1 MDVTAYALSLTL
13 LRIVM
18 DVDALNDLKKKV
30 SEEFFQLMCR
40 VRRGYKPNYEFIL
53 EEISFIDLI
62 KNMEIDD
69 KLSLTALQYY
79 LNNKWQIIQS

>member
-1 MDVTAYALSLTL
+1 MAYASSLSL

-18 DVDALNDLKKKV
+18 DVDALNDLQKKV

-62 KNMEIDD
+62 KNREIDD

>member
-18 DVDALNDLKKKV
+18 NVDALNDLKKKV
-30 SEEFFQLMCR
+30 SEAFFQLMCR

>member
-1 MDVTAYALSLTL
+1 MDVTAYAPSLTL

-40 VRRGYKPNYEFIL
+40 VRKGYKPNYEFIL

-62 KNMEIDD
+62 KNKEIDD

>member
-62 KNMEIDD
+62 KNREIDD
-69 KLSLTALQYY
+69 KLSLTALQNY

>member
-1 MDVTAYALSLTL
+1 MAYAPSLPL

-40 VRRGYKPNYEFIL
+40 VRKGYKPNYELIL

-62 KNMEIDD
+62 KNKEIDD

>member
-1 MDVTAYALSLTL
+1 MAYALRLAL

-30 SEEFFQLMCR
+30 SDEFFQLICK
-40 VRRGYKPNYEFIL
+40 VRKGYKPDYEFIL
-53 EEISFIDLI
+53 EEISFIELI
-62 KNMEIDD
+62 KNREIDD
-69 KLSLTALQYY
+69 KLSLNALQYY

>member
-18 DVDALNDLKKKV
+18 DVGALNDLKKKV

-62 KNMEIDD
+62 KNREIDD

>member
-30 SEEFFQLMCR
+30 SKEFFQLMCR
-40 VRRGYKPNYEFIL
+40 VRKGYKPNYEFIL

-62 KNMEIDD
+62 KNREIDD

>member
-62 KNMEIDD
+62 KNREIDD

>member
-1 MDVTAYALSLTL
+1 MDVTAYALSLAL

-40 VRRGYKPNYEFIL
+40 VRKGYKPNYELIL

-62 KNMEIDD
+62 KNKEIDD

>member
-40 VRRGYKPNYEFIL
+40 VRKGYKPNYEFIL
-53 EEISFIDLI
+53 EQISFIDLI
-62 KNMEIDD
+62 KNREIDD

>member
-18 DVDALNDLKKKV
+18 DVGALNDLKKKV
-30 SEEFFQLMCR
+30 SEEFFKLMCR

-69 KLSLTALQYY
+69 KLSLTAL
-79 LNNKWQIIQS
+79 

>member
-40 VRRGYKPNYEFIL
+40 VRKGYKPNYEFIL

-62 KNMEIDD
+62 KNREIDD

>member
-1 MDVTAYALSLTL
+1 MDYVHLLTL
-13 LRIVM
+13 LTKLAV
-18 DVDALNDLKKKV
+18 VDALNELKKKV
-30 SEEFFQLMCR
+30 SEEFYQLLCK
-40 VRRGYKPNYEFIL
+40 VQKGYHPDYEFIL

-62 KNMEIDD
+62 NDKELDD

>member
-1 MDVTAYALSLTL
+1 MAYALRLVL
-13 LRIVM
+13 LRMVV

-40 VRRGYKPNYEFIL
+40 VRKGYKPDYEFIL

-62 KNMEIDD
+62 KNREIDD

>member
-1 MDVTAYALSLTL
+1 MAYAPSLSL

-40 VRRGYKPNYEFIL
+40 VRRGYKQNYEFIL

-62 KNMEIDD
+62 KNREIDD

>member
-18 DVDALNDLKKKV
+18 NVDALNDLKKKV

-62 KNMEIDD
+62 KNREIDD